1 MKNTLASF
9 GTVLV
14 HFAVVFLASCEQ
26 KTETVTPSK
35 QDTHM
40 AEEHGPKSEESTPN
54 SNP

>member
-1 MKNTLASF
+1 MKHTRASF

-14 HFAVVFLASCEQ
+14 VFAVVFLASCEQ
-26 KTETVTPSK
+26 KKETVTPAN